1 MSRDI
6 ERHPR
11 LTQADIDAL
20 VQTVSYH
27 RDQTLT
33 VAIVHLTNG
42 AVVTGE
48 SNVIHPINYDR
59 EIGAKIAFDNAKAKI
74 WQLEGYAIKTRGK

>member
-1 MSRDI
+1 MS
-6 ERHPR
+6 EVAKPR
-11 LTQADIDAL
+11 KLTQADIDAL

-33 VAIVHLTNG
+33 VAVVHLTNG

-48 SNVIHPINYDR
+48 SNVIHPFYYDR
-59 EIGAKIAFDNAKAKI
+59 EFGAKAALDNAKAKI
-74 WQLEGYAIKTRGK
+74 WQLEGYAIKTRGR

>member
-1 MSRDI
+1 MS
-6 ERHPR
+6 EVAKHPR

-48 SNVIHPINYDR
+48 SNVIHPFHYDR
-59 EIGAKIAFDNAKAKI
+59 EIGAKVAFENAKAKI
-74 WQLEGYAIKTRGK
+74 WQLEGYAIKTRRK